1 MKATPTDRIIVPPK
15 EVISTLSQG
24 GVTLVLGA
32 GISVT
37 RGVPNWEQ
45 LAKELWRHAFP
56 SRRSPWDVPLD
67 TKAPS
72 AYSQFLPIVFELVY
86 RKLGDKEFL
95 KALGK
100 FLYKNVKGPEVEPAF
115 NKSDETLAVLGRVIS
130 RDFAEHG
137 RRRID
142 SVITLNIDDL
152 LERAVERT
160 RRRRDPD
167 VDVRAIGRSTH
178 PPYSGRGDQPIPV
191 YHIHGFLPGGRR
203 MQHGQNYEHM
213 LVFTDAQY
221 WSSSGT
227 ALSFANRVVAWAL
240 SESRCV
246 LIGLSMTDINLL
258 RWLALRT
265 NEFAHDKAEAS
276 KRRELLPGEEQYNKQ
291 SYVRHY
297 WIRPK
302 ADDPTGFLSEFLYL
316 RGIQSVEIA
325 GWKGSSLRE
334 LMDRCFPDDTP
345 ASPLTKKRKK

>member
-1 MKATPTDRIIVPPK
+1 MKTSTTVQIIVPHK
-15 EVISTLSQG
+15 EVSSILSQG

-32 GISVT
+32 GVSVA
-37 RGVPNWEQ
+37 RGIPNWEQ
-45 LAKELWRHAFP
+45 LAKQLWRHAFR
-56 SRRSPWDVPLD
+56 SRPSPWDVPAG
-67 TKAPS
+67 TKAPGQ
-72 AYSQFLPIVFELVY
+72 YSQFLPIVFELVY
-86 RKLGDKEFL
+86 RKLGDKKFL
-95 KALGK
+95 KALDR
-100 FLYKNVKGPEVEPAF
+100 FLYEKAKPPEMAADF
-115 NKSDETLAVLGRVIS
+115 HKSDETLAVIGRVIS
-130 RDFAEHG
+130 QDFATHG

-160 RRRRDPD
+160 RRPTDPD

-203 MQHGQNYEHM
+203 QQYGQNYEHM

-246 LIGLSMTDINLL
+246 FIGLSMTDINLL

-265 NEFAHDKAEAS
+265 NEFDHDQAEAF
-276 KRRELLPGEEQYNKQ
+276 KRREVSRDEQVYNKQ

-297 WIRPK
+297 WIRPE

-316 RGIQSVEIA
+316 RGIQSVKIA
-325 GWKGSSLRE
+325 SWQGRHFRE
-334 LMDRCFPDDTP
+334 LMDSSFADDARP
-345 ASPLTKKRKK
+345 AG